1 MPLLYWWFD
10 WWGGYLLIFVFVHHM
25 LIPVVLSGGAGSRL
39 WPVSREGRPK
49 PFMQLADGQSLLLKT
64 YIRAAGVVLSA
75 RV

>member
-1 MPLLYWWFD
+1 
-10 WWGGYLLIFVFVHHM
+10 M

-64 YIRAAGVVLSA
+64 YLRAAGVALSNDHDGERWFRESGH
-75 RV
+75 RVK